1 MRTALACAL
10 LLCAAVPAHAQRAS
24 YEEIQTFSA
33 VMNLIRLNH
42 VDSVSY
48 TPLVR
53 AAIEGALAAVDP
65 HSRYVRR
72 DAEARLIAARSGE
85 LAVSGMELDALHG
98 VVTVMS
104 VGSGSPAERAGML
117 AGDRVITVQD
127 SSVAGL
133 GAHEVE
139 LLLTGSAG
147 ETRHVGVDR
156 GDSRAPE
163 RVSLAVRLERYT
175 WPNIAAPLMIAED
188 IGYVRLGGFGERA
201 AVELE
206 RALDGLRGRGMRRLL
221 LDMRGNPGGRLS
233 EAVSIAGLFLPKDAL
248 VMEMRGR
255 KSDANGEY
263 RTRSAGDYGDLPL
276 VVLVDGSSASA
287 AEALAGAL
295 QDHRRAIIA
304 GHRTFGKA
312 LVQSPF
318 PLPAGDVLWLT
329 IARVHTPSGRMI
341 QRSYDGLS
349 AGQYAA
355 AAETLRRGGPDAAAA
370 GTGGI
375 EPDVWFDPRPPLPP
389 WWQEFRRNGHDIAA
403 AQRAEAG
410 TRATDDAAQ
419 WRQPL
424 LDAFRAVITENDGAV
439 PALTAAQ
446 EDAIARHLSW
456 AAVRIRSGDAA
467 AAAFAVTSDPEVM
480 RAAALLDPR

>member
-1 MRTALACAL
+1 
-10 LLCAAVPAHAQRAS
+10 
-24 YEEIQTFSA
+24 
-33 VMNLIRLNH
+33 
-42 VDSVSY
+42 
-48 TPLVR
+48 VR

-201 AVELE
+201 AVE
-206 RALDGLRGRGMRRLL
+206 
-221 LDMRGNPGGRLS
+221 
-233 EAVSIAGLFLPKDAL
+233 
-248 VMEMRGR
+248 
-255 KSDANGEY
+255 
-263 RTRSAGDYGDLPL
+263 
-276 VVLVDGSSASA
+276 
-287 AEALAGAL
+287 
-295 QDHRRAIIA
+295 
-304 GHRTFGKA
+304 
-312 LVQSPF
+312 
-318 PLPAGDVLWLT
+318 
-329 IARVHTPSGRMI
+329 
-341 QRSYDGLS
+341 
-349 AGQYAA
+349 
-355 AAETLRRGGPDAAAA
+355 
-370 GTGGI
+370 
-375 EPDVWFDPRPPLPP
+375 
-389 WWQEFRRNGHDIAA
+389 
-403 AQRAEAG
+403 
-410 TRATDDAAQ
+410 
-419 WRQPL
+419 
-424 LDAFRAVITENDGAV
+424 
-439 PALTAAQ
+439 
-446 EDAIARHLSW
+446 
-456 AAVRIRSGDAA
+456 
-467 AAAFAVTSDPEVM
+467 
-480 RAAALLDPR
+480 